1 MLRMIA
7 NFIVGLI
14 TLALLILA
22 TPVLL
27 VIFIH
32 ALGEEALNRVREN
45 RL

>member
-1 MLRMIA
+1 MLRIVT
-7 NFIVGLI
+7 NFVVGLI

-27 VIFIH
+27 IIFIH
-32 ALGEEALNRVREN
+32 ALGEEVLNRVRES

>member
-1 MLRMIA
+1 MLRAIA
-7 NFIVGLI
+7 NFVVGLI

-32 ALGEEALNRVREN
+32 SLGEEVLTRAREG

>member
-27 VIFIH
+27 IIFIH
-32 ALGEEALNRVREN
+32 ALGEEVLRRARES